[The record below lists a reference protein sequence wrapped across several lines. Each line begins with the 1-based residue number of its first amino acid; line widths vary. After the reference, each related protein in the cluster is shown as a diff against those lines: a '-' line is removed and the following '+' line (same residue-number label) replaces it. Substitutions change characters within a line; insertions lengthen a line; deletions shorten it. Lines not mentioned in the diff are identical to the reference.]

1 MYLVCIDSEDKFATI
16 FYFYSAVSNAS
27 FSLVIFKDFTF
38 ITDFQQFD

>member
-16 FYFYSAVSNAS
+16 FIFILLYLMHL

-38 ITDFQQFD
+38 IADFQQVD